1 MNHWVG
7 IVSLRETAPPTPVH
21 RIALAIEAARN
32 RTSYALGSRQVPYE
46 RMRAVLRRL
55 AQEYANRYE
64 WDHWQYC
71 VDLAGAF
78 FNGGQPP
85 RGLPGWL
92 VADLRFALDRGAVA
106 PKKAHERNASPRQ
119 ATFSRTTD
127 RRRPEPPTRREPAP
141 VREATGRDGHRSSA
155 EPVRRAPRP
164 HRQLA
169 SRDIAYPPLV
179 APPAELV
186 AESGVEVV
194 AAVRQT
200 AGEWET
206 TPEATAWLGLAAVH
220 RSHLYERRQAEHVT
234 PHVLGLLDRLGATA
248 LDVILLDAYARWAR
262 PQKSGEQSVDHT
274 RRRRAAELA
283 LGKWATDGGLPR
295 MGTGEAQKPAP
306 SVAESVARQILGVL
320 SLTGAHDT
328 ARRLVA
334 AVWADLDR
342 PSAETGPDP
351 VAKAQSVFGKEGVT
365 YGDDGEEGP
374 AHQKLFRVIARTGTG
389 RSALGV
395 GRSKKAARAAAAHAL
410 MEKYPQVV
418 KAAAPM
424 APSAGSRAVPPQPY
438 RTPDPGHRDA
448 VTDLAAMFELGHRAD
463 GLLAQALTHTSW
475 TYENKTAATAVHQRA
490 NDLLAHHGSFVIDHL
505 AAHTRARTAFAR
517 DLRLDE
523 DDTRLLPSSEEDI
536 ARLGGV
542 LAVGDGLLTG
552 HGERGEGRAAISD
565 AVQAVVAAA
574 WRTRGPELLRRRPVV
589 LDEWLTAL
597 DHRHDPVTVLNA
609 LTGAYGMTYEFEE
622 QTSGPD
628 HLKSFT
634 VTAVL
639 RDSRGRV
646 HRWTARPDGHTGKP
660 EAKKAT
666 AQEILDILAAPA
678 SDDVFDT
685 LTLHRRDLLTGLL
698 RAQFD
703 GLGTPTERQ
712 RTRILARGDLGA
724 DLLAT
729 GDTEAF
735 LAWAERVGTLLGPD
749 GAPVPE
755 ALGALYRRVL
765 DDTRRGPRSLLH
777 RMAAIQGTDGA
788 SVVRRHAADAVLR
801 AVRTGPWQKSVRDI
815 VQDWWRDQAPDT
827 GVTVRDDMRRD
838 AFEPLHAHLGAL
850 HETLKWC
857 GEAADAA
864 GTPVDVELT
873 VQDGTLHVWIGLHS
887 VDVRAACDDFAQLLS
902 RTLPYTDCL
911 VDEDHVL
918 LRLHSRPDPST
929 LTPLA
934 AAGMDAYLGE
944 NGVRRPTEVVDA
956 GSSLPDREK

>member
-21 RIALAIEAARN
+21 RIALAIDAARK
-32 RTSYALGSRQVPYE
+32 RTSYTLGSRQVPYE
-46 RMRAVLRRL
+46 RMRAALRRL
-55 AQEYANRYE
+55 AQDYANRYE

-106 PKKAHERNASPRQ
+106 PKKAHERNAFPRQ
-119 ATFSRTTD
+119 ATFSHAPD
-127 RRRPEPPTRREPAP
+127 RRRPEPSSRRKPAP
-141 VREATGRDGHRSSA
+141 VREVRGRDDHRPSV
-155 EPVRRAPRP
+155 EPAHRGPRP

-169 SRDIAYPPLV
+169 SRDITYPPLV
-179 APPAELV
+179 APPTELV

-206 TPEATAWLGLAAVH
+206 TPEATAWLGLAAEH
-220 RSHLYERRQAEHVT
+220 RSHLHESRDIERVT
-234 PHVLGLLDRLGATA
+234 PHVLGLLDRLGGTT

-262 PQKSGEQSVDHT
+262 PRKSGEQSVDHT

-283 LGKWATDGGLPR
+283 LGKWATDGCLPR
-295 MGTGEAQKPAP
+295 MGTGEAQKPAA

-351 VAKAQSVFGKEGVT
+351 VAKAQSVFGKEGLT

-374 AHQKLFRVIARTGTG
+374 DHEKLFRVVARTGIG

-395 GRSKKAARAAAAHAL
+395 GRSKKGARVAAARAL
-410 MEKYPQVV
+410 MDKYPQVV
-418 KAAAPM
+418 KQATAPT
-424 APSAGSRAVPPQPY
+424 APPTEARAMPPQPY
-438 RTPDPGHRDA
+438 RLPDLGHRDA

-475 TYENKTAATAVHQRA
+475 TYENKAAATAVHQRA
-490 NDLLAHHGSFVIDHL
+490 NDLLAHHGAFVIDHL

-523 DDTRLLPSSEEDI
+523 DDTRLLTSSEEAT

-542 LAVGDGLLTG
+542 LAVSDGLLTG

-565 AVQAVVAAA
+565 AAQAVVAAA

-597 DHRHDPVTVLNA
+597 DHGHDPVTVLNA
-609 LTGAYGMTYEFEE
+609 LTAMYGMTYDSVY

-628 HLKSFT
+628 HDKT
-634 VTAVL
+634 YTATAVL
-639 RDSRGRV
+639 RENNGRV
-646 HRWTARPDGHTGKP
+646 HRWTGRPDGHSGKP
-660 EAKKAT
+660 EAKQTT

-678 SDDVFDT
+678 SADVFDT
-685 LTLHRRDLLTGLL
+685 LTLHRRDLLTGLF
-698 RAQFD
+698 RAQLD

-755 ALGALYRRVL
+755 ALGALYRQVL

-777 RMAAIQGTDGA
+777 RMAAAQGTDGA

-801 AVRTGPWQKSVRDI
+801 AVHTGPWEKTVRDI

-827 GVTVRDDMRRD
+827 GVTVSDLMRRES
-838 AFEPLHAHLGAL
+838 FEPLRVQLGAL
-850 HETLKWC
+850 HETLRWC
-857 GEAADAA
+857 GEVADAA

-911 VDEDHVL
+911 VDDDHVL
-918 LRLHSRPDPST
+918 LRLHSGPDPST
-929 LTPLA
+929 LSPLA
-934 AAGMDAYLGE
+934 AAGVDAYLGE
-944 NGVRRPTEVVDA
+944 TDVRRSTEV
-956 GSSLPDREK
+956 L